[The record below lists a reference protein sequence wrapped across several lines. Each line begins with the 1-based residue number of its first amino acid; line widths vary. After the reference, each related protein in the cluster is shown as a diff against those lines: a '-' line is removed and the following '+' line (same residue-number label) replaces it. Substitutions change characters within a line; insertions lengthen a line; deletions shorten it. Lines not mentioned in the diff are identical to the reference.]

1 MRLPLAWRLSSINL
15 QHWLWRKWIAL
26 KYRARVAWNSWEWGV
41 RYLYDASPGLLAGQG
56 IAAAVLISG
65 GLVLLNWL
73 APVIHGLAWA
83 YCLTLL
89 AMAAF
94 KAINIRR
101 DR

>member
-1 MRLPLAWRLSSINL
+1 MGRRPPVFFFNDTAATEIYTLSLHDALPIC
-15 QHWLWRKWIAL
+15 
-26 KYRARVAWNSWEWGV
+26 WEWGV

-83 YCLTLL
+83 YGLTLL

-94 KAINIRR
+94 KAINHRR